1 MASPVKYLFHF
12 LLIVFLFSIQHIC
25 CADEITGRVIAISD
39 GDTLTLVDDMF
50 VQHKIRLAGI
60 DAPEKRQSFGQ
71 RAKQSLAMMTYL
83 KTVKV
88 KFAKRDRYGRILG
101 QVLIDEN
108 DINLAQVQ
116 AGMAWVYTQYLNGID
131 LRTQALL
138 IEAEDSAR
146 AASLGLWRDSQ
157 PLPPWIFRRLSK
169 S

>member
-1 MASPVKYLFHF
+1 
-12 LLIVFLFSIQHIC
+12 
-25 CADEITGRVIAISD
+25 
-39 GDTLTLVDDMF
+39 MF

-88 KFAKRDRYGRILG
+88 KFAKRDRYVRILG
-101 QVLIDEN
+101 QVLIDGN

-138 IEAEDSAR
+138 IEAEHNAR

-157 PLPPWIFRRLSK
+157 PVPPWIFRRLSK